1 MAKEA
6 SVKDNNSVRTG
17 IYIDKNLLARCD
29 ENISRTNAGSRSEFI
44 SDAIEMYLSWLNSKE
59 TSKILTPAL
68 ESVIGGKIA
77 TTENHIA
84 RVLFKQ
90 SVEIAMMMHVV
101 AGAFQIDKDNLDR
114 LRGMC
119 VDEVSRL
126 GGKLKFEDAVRIQKG

>member
-1 MAKEA
+1 MEKYQGT
-6 SVKDNNSVRTG
+6 VTG
-17 IYIDKNLLARCD
+17 IYIDRNLLARCD
-29 ENISRTNAGSRSEFI
+29 ENISRTNASSRSEFI

-101 AGAFQIDKDNLDR
+101 AGAFQIDEDNLDR

-126 GGKLKFEDAVRIQKG
+126 GGKFKFEDAVRIQKR

>member
-1 MAKEA
+1 M
-6 SVKDNNSVRTG
+6 
-17 IYIDKNLLARCD
+17 YIDKYVLDDIESAIPETNCL
-29 ENISRTNAGSRSEFI
+29 SRNEFI
-44 SDAIEMYLSWLNSKE
+44 AEAIRFYITFLKKKNYSDL
-59 TSKILTPAL
+59 LTPAF
-68 ESVIGGKIA
+68 ESVVGGKIA

-101 AGAFQIDKDNLDR
+101 AGAFQIDEDNLDR

-126 GGKLKFEDAVRIQKG
+126 GGKFKFEDAVRIQKR

>member
-1 MAKEA
+1 MREKT
-6 SVKDNNSVRTG
+6 SIG
-17 IYIDKNLLARCD
+17 LYIDKYVLDDIESAIPETNCL
-29 ENISRTNAGSRSEFI
+29 SRNEFI
-44 SDAIEMYLSWLNSKE
+44 AEAIRFYITFLKKKNYSDL
-59 TSKILTPAL
+59 LTPAF
-68 ESVIGGKIA
+68 ESVVGGKIA

-101 AGAFQIDKDNLDR
+101 AGAFQIDEDNLDR

-126 GGKLKFEDAVRIQKG
+126 GGKFNFEDAVRIQKR

>member
-1 MAKEA
+1 M
-6 SVKDNNSVRTG
+6 S
-17 IYIDKNLLARCD
+17 INLLKKK
-29 ENISRTNAGSRSEFI
+29 NY
-44 SDAIEMYLSWLNSKE
+44 SDL
-59 TSKILTPAL
+59 LTPAF
-68 ESVIGGKIA
+68 ESVVGGKIA

-101 AGAFQIDKDNLDR
+101 AGAFQIDEDNLDR

-126 GGKLKFEDAVRIQKG
+126 GGKFKFEDAVRIQKR

>member
-1 MAKEA
+1 MREKT
-6 SVKDNNSVRTG
+6 SIG
-17 IYIDKNLLARCD
+17 LYIDKNVLDDIESAIPETNCL
-29 ENISRTNAGSRSEFI
+29 SRNEFI
-44 SDAIEMYLSWLNSKE
+44 AEAIRFYITFLKKKNYSDL
-59 TSKILTPAL
+59 LTPAF
-68 ESVIGGKIA
+68 ESVVGGKIA

-101 AGAFQIDKDNLDR
+101 AGAFQIDEDNLDR

-126 GGKLKFEDAVRIQKG
+126 GGKFKFEDAVRIQKR

>member
-1 MAKEA
+1 MREKT
-6 SVKDNNSVRTG
+6 SIG
-17 IYIDKNLLARCD
+17 LYIDKYVLDDIESAIPETNCL
-29 ENISRTNAGSRSEFI
+29 SRNEFI
-44 SDAIEMYLSWLNSKE
+44 AEAIRFYITFLKKKNYSDL
-59 TSKILTPAL
+59 LTPAF
-68 ESVIGGKIA
+68 ESVVGGKIA

-101 AGAFQIDKDNLDR
+101 AGAFQIDEDNLDR

-126 GGKLKFEDAVRIQKG
+126 GGKFKFEDAVRIQKR